1 MMRRRG
7 ALALLAIGVY
17 GASMLFAFGATGALT
32 QHVSSI
38 ASDLVPTTSSHP
50 YPYGPYGAHEKTTM
64 CHNGVTIT
72 VDDAAVP
79 AHLAEGDTLGECQ
92 GEGPGASPGKT
103 TLCHNG
109 VTITVSNN
117 AVPAHLKHGDTVGA
131 CPPGTRPPAP

>member
-1 MMRRRG
+1 MMRRR
-7 ALALLAIGVY
+7 AVFALLAIGVY
-17 GASMLFAFGATGALT
+17 AASMLFAFGATGALT

-50 YPYGPYGAHEKTTM
+50 YPYGPYGSHEKTTL

-79 AHLAEGDTLGECQ
+79 AHLAQGDTLGPC
-92 GEGPGASPGKT
+92 GGPSRKT
-103 TLCHNG
+103 TMCHNG
-109 VTITVSNN
+109 TTITVSNN
-117 AVPAHLKHGDTVGA
+117 SVDEHLKQGDTLGP

>member
-32 QHVSSI
+32 EQ
-38 ASDLVPTTSSHP
+38 ASALASTLVPTTSAHP
-50 YPYGPYGAHEKTTM
+50 YPYGPYGQHEKTTM

-72 VDDAAVP
+72 VDDVAVP
-79 AHLAEGDTLGECQ
+79 AHLAQGDTL
-92 GEGPGASPGKT
+92 
-103 TLCHNG
+103 
-109 VTITVSNN
+109 
-117 AVPAHLKHGDTVGA
+117 GA